1 MKYREILYA
10 VSDKV
15 ALITLNRPEKLN
27 AWTRRMAEEIQDAM
41 ITAGDDGNV
50 NVIVL
55 TGAGRGFCAGADM
68 KLLTDIQDGEQAA
81 ERRDPDDLPKPR
93 PQNVRPDYQHK
104 YSYFPAIPKPIICAI
119 NGPVAGI
126 GFVLTLFCDMRI
138 AAADAKFTSAF
149 VKRGL
154 IVEYGGAWLL
164 PRITGVTNAMD
175 ILLSGRVFDGDEAQ
189 RLGVVSRVLPS
200 EGFQGSA
207 MDIAREMANNNSPRS
222 MQVVK
227 RQVWESLYADL
238 DSSIELAVEEM
249 HASIKSEDFKEGVA
263 HFMEKRAPS
272 FSGK

>member
-1 MKYREILYA
+1 MKYQEILYT

-15 ALITLNRPEKLN
+15 ALVTLNRPEKLN

-41 ITAGDDGNV
+41 VTAGDDDSV

-68 KLLTDIQDGEQAA
+68 KLLADLQGGGESAVS
-81 ERRDPDDLPKPR
+81 RDPDDLPKPR

-175 ILLSGRVFDGDEAQ
+175 ILLSGRVFDGEEAQ
-189 RLGVVSRVLPS
+189 RLGVVSRILPS
-200 EGFQGSA
+200 EGFLDSA
-207 MDIAREMANNNSPRS
+207 LDIAREMANNNSPRS
-222 MQVVK
+222 MRVVK
-227 RQVWESLYADL
+227 KQLWESLFEDL
-238 DSSIELAVEEM
+238 DSSLNSAFEEM
-249 HASIKSEDFKEGVA
+249 GASIKSEDFKEGVA
-263 HFMEKRAPS
+263 HFMEKRAPN

>member
-41 ITAGDDGNV
+41 MTAGDDDGV

-68 KLLTDIQDGEQAA
+68 KLLTDLQSGGESATSRA
-81 ERRDPDDLPKPR
+81 PDDIPKPR

-164 PRITGVTNAMD
+164 PRITGVANAMD
-175 ILLSGRVFDGDEAQ
+175 ILLSGRVFDGEEAQ
-189 RLGVVSRVLPS
+189 RLGVVSQVLPS
-200 EGFQGSA
+200 DGFLDSA
-207 MDIAREMANNNSPRS
+207 LDIAREMANHNSPRS
-222 MQVVK
+222 MRVVK
-227 RQVWESLYADL
+227 NQVWESLFEDL
-238 DSSIELAVEEM
+238 DSSLNLAFEEM
-249 HASIKSEDFKEGVA
+249 GSSIKSEDFKEGVA
-263 HFMEKRAPS
+263 HFMEKRAPH